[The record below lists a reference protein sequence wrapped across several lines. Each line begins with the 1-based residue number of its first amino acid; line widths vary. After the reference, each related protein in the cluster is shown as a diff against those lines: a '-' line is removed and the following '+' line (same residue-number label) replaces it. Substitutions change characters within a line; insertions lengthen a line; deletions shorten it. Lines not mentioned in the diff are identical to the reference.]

1 MRSHE
6 YTYTIIVGFYDT
18 RGIVEDTN
26 TENAHTISVLELLK
40 KKGARHETNNAKDE
54 ARGCSERRVRQGG
67 GGGITQNH

>member
-1 MRSHE
+1 MNRIRLLAEGRVRSHE

-40 KKGARHETNNAKDE
+40 KKVRDMK
-54 ARGCSERRVRQGG
+54 RKCERRS
-67 GGGITQNH
+67 T

>member
-40 KKGARHETNNAKDE
+40 KKVRDVK
-54 ARGCSERRVRQGG
+54 RKCERRS
-67 GGGITQNH
+67 T